1 MKNLAYLRKAE
12 EIRATLETAEKE
24 LTEIVAKDD
33 TNHTLMFAVMNL
45 KAAIKELNRSINV
58 ANIMLT
64 RDDKAENARMDLI
77 KNALGL

>member
-12 EIRATLETAEKE
+12 EIRETLETAEKE

-45 KAAIKELNRSINV
+45 KAAIKELDRSLFSTRIELSDSDIL
-58 ANIMLT
+58 ADQLEKTKNI
-64 RDDKAENARMDLI
+64 
-77 KNALGL
+77 LGL